1 MRCRLGDSIRAGT
14 PMSPSPPSWLLDLQ
28 AGWRDIRAF
37 AILGVL
43 CIVGGGLV
51 AASTAPLHSE
61 RASWAAAYLVLV
73 AGVAQ
78 IALGTGQALFAESPP
93 ARRVAAAQA
102 AGWNVGNAAVIVG
115 TLLQVLIVADVGSL
129 LLLATLIRSL
139 QAVRGSSGGRAGRLY
154 RGLLV
159 VLVVSIP
166 TGLVLARLRTA

>member
-1 MRCRLGDSIRAGT
+1 MST
-14 PMSPSPPSWLLDLQ
+14 PTPSWLLDLQ
-28 AGWRDIRAF
+28 AGWRDIRVF
-37 AILGVL
+37 EILGVI
-43 CIVGGGLV
+43 CVVAGGLV
-51 AASTAPLHSE
+51 AASTAPLQSE

-78 IALGTGQALFAESPP
+78 IALGAGQALFAESPP
-93 ARRVAAAQA
+93 ARRIAAAQV

-115 TLLQVLIVADVGSL
+115 TLMQVLVVADIGAV

-139 QAVRGSSGGRAGRLY
+139 QVVRGTSGGRAGRLY

-166 TGLVLARLRTA
+166 IGLVLARLRPA

>member
-1 MRCRLGDSIRAGT
+1 
-14 PMSPSPPSWLLDLQ
+14 MSSPTRSWLLELQ
-28 AGWRDIRAF
+28 AGWRDVRLF
-37 AILGVL
+37 AILGVI
-43 CIVGGGLV
+43 CVVGGGLV
-51 AASTAPLHSE
+51 AAATAPLQSE

-78 IALGTGQALFAESPP
+78 IALGVGQALFAESPP
-93 ARRVAAAQA
+93 ARRIAAAQV

-115 TLLQVLIVADVGSL
+115 TLVQVPVIADIGAV

-139 QAVRGSSGGRAGRLY
+139 QAVRGRSGGRTGRLY

-166 TGLVLARLRTA
+166 IGLVLARLRPA

>member
-1 MRCRLGDSIRAGT
+1 
-14 PMSPSPPSWLLDLQ
+14 MSSPTPSWLLDLQ
-28 AGWRDIRAF
+28 AGWRDIRVF
-37 AILGVL
+37 AILGVI
-43 CIVGGGLV
+43 CVVGGGLV
-51 AASTAPLHSE
+51 AASTAPLQSE

-78 IALGTGQALFAESPP
+78 IALGAGQALFAVSPP
-93 ARRVAAAQA
+93 TRRIAAAQV

-115 TLLQVLIVADVGSL
+115 TLFQVLVIADIGAL

-139 QAVRGSSGGRAGRLY
+139 QAVRGTSGGRPGRLY

-166 TGLVLARLRTA
+166 IGLVLARLRPA